1 MDWCTI
7 HNCKASLCNN
17 HNYGGHPS
25 KVPPQE
31 EHMSF
36 GDFETV
42 MSIIEKASEKD
53 IADIKE
59 MLKNREGNLAL
70 IRVRKKIRDAS

>member
-7 HNCKASLCNN
+7 HNCKASLCNA
-17 HNYGGHPS
+17 YSGHP
-25 KVPPQE
+25 KKDPPQE